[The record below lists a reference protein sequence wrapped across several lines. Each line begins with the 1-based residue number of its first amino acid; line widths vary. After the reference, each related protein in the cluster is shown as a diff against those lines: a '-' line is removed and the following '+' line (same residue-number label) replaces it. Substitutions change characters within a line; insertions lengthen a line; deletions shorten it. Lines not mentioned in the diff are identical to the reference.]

1 MANTNSASSFSSDIE
16 SYIAAETLPLVRRQ
30 LVVYRLGDPL
40 TLPKGRGASY
50 TATRFNRVPLPF
62 QPLTEGSP
70 PPGELM
76 TLAQVTATAYQWGDR
91 IIITDVAEVTI
102 KHPLFQKAIEL
113 TALQVSE
120 TLERN
125 CFNSLLGGTQVDYV
139 GAVGAR
145 ASLTSTSVITG
156 QVFNRIFAQ
165 LVALGAPRYSG
176 DESTDIVLDA
186 DGGGSKASDSPRG
199 MPHYVCVMHPFVMAD
214 LYADTT
220 IVNAM
225 SYSDLSRLYNF
236 EFGEWRGIRFCVSN
250 MVPGWTGYATV
261 TPTPVG
267 SGGTFS
273 NGTYKVQVTG
283 SDTQN
288 QYESYVAAVTSG
300 VAIGSNGS
308 FTITTPNVP
317 GYTFNVYVSA
327 AGGSTLANL
336 GLCASGPSYGP
347 MSGQAIQLPANTTVT
362 ITGIGVAQVPPAYP
376 GNTTGLTVYP
386 TFVFGRGAYGQVV
399 LDDVS
404 FTYLKDADKSDPLN
418 QQRQVGWKTFY
429 GTLIENQN
437 FFGRIESV
445 SAYGPTFN

>member
-1 MANTNSASSFSSDIE
+1 VTNTNTSTNFSSDIQ
-16 SYIAAETLPLVRRQ
+16 SYIATETLPLVRRQ

-40 TLPKGRGASY
+40 TLPKGSGNTY
-50 TATRFNRVPLPF
+50 TATRFNRVPLPY

-76 TLAQVTATAYQWGDR
+76 TLAQVTATAQQWGDQ
-91 IIITDVAEVTI
+91 IIITDVAELTI
-102 KHPLFQKAIEL
+102 KHPLFKKAIEL

-125 CFNSLLGGTQVDYV
+125 CFNAIMAGTQVDYI
-139 GAVGAR
+139 GAGGSR
-145 ASLTSTSVITG
+145 ASLTSSSVITG
-156 QVFNRIFAQ
+156 QAFNRIFAQ
-165 LVALGAPRYSG
+165 LVALGAPRFNG
-176 DESTDIVLDA
+176 DEMTDIVLDA
-186 DGGGSKASDSPRG
+186 DGGGAKASDSPRG

-220 IVNAM
+220 ITNAL
-225 SYSDLSRLYNF
+225 SYSDINRLYNY
-236 EFGEWRGIRFCVSN
+236 EFGEWRGIRMCMSN
-250 MVPGWTGYATV
+250 MVPFWTGYAAV
-261 TPTPVG
+261 TPTSVG
-267 SGGTFS
+267 SGGTLS
-273 NGTYKVQVTG
+273 GTYAVQITG

-288 QYESYVAAVTSG
+288 QYESYVATVSTGNS
-300 VAIGSNGS
+300 ITGS

-327 AGGSTLANL
+327 ASSSVPTYL
-336 GLCASGPSYGP
+336 GLSTSGPSQGP
-347 MSGQAIQLPANTTVT
+347 FTGQAIQLPANTTVT
-362 ITGIGVAQVPPAYP
+362 ITGLGLAQVPPAFP

-386 TFVFGRGAYGQVV
+386 TFVFARGAYGQVV

-404 FTYLKDADKSDPLN
+404 FSYLKDADKSDPLN
-418 QQRQVGWKTFY
+418 QKRQLGWKTYY

-445 SAYGPTFN
+445 SAYGAVFK

>member
-1 MANTNSASSFSSDIE
+1 MANTNTSTNFSSDIQ
-16 SYIAAETLPLVRRQ
+16 SYIATETLPLVRKQ

-40 TLPKGRGASY
+40 TLPKGSGNTY
-50 TATRFNRVPLPF
+50 TATRFNRVPLPY

-76 TLAQVTATAYQWGDR
+76 TLAQVTATAQQWGDQ
-91 IIITDVAEVTI
+91 IIITDVAELTI
-102 KHPLFQKAIEL
+102 KHPLFKKAIEL

-125 CFNSLLGGTQVDYV
+125 CFNAIMAGTQVDYI
-139 GAVGAR
+139 GAGGSR
-145 ASLTSTSVITG
+145 ASLTSSSVLTG
-156 QVFNRIFAQ
+156 QAFNRIFAQ
-165 LVALGAPRYSG
+165 LVALGAPRFNG
-176 DESTDIVLDA
+176 DEMTDIVLDA
-186 DGGGSKASDSPRG
+186 DGGGAKASDSPRG

-220 IVNAM
+220 ITNAL
-225 SYSDLSRLYNF
+225 SYSDINRLYNY
-236 EFGEWRGIRFCVSN
+236 EFGEWRGIRMCMSN
-250 MVPGWTGYATV
+250 MVPFWTGYSTV
-261 TPTPVG
+261 VPSSVG
-267 SGGTFS
+267 SGGTLS
-273 NGTYKVQVTG
+273 GSYAVQVTG

-288 QYESYVAAVTSG
+288 QYESYVAVVSTGNS
-300 VAIGSNGS
+300 ITGS

-327 AGGSTLANL
+327 ASSAVPTYL
-336 GLCASGPSYGP
+336 GLCSAGPSQGP
-347 MSGQAIQLPANTTVT
+347 FTGQAIQLPANTSVT
-362 ITGIGVAQVPPAYP
+362 ITGLGLAQVPPAFP

-386 TFVFGRGAYGQVV
+386 TFVFARGAYGQVV

-404 FTYLKDADKSDPLN
+404 FSYLKDADKSDPLN
-418 QQRQVGWKTFY
+418 QKRQLGWKTYY

-445 SAYGPTFN
+445 SAYGAVFK

>member
-1 MANTNSASSFSSDIE
+1 MANTNVASSFASDIE
-16 SYIAAETLPLVRRQ
+16 AYIATETLPLVRRQ

-40 TLPKGRGASY
+40 TLPKGRGTSY
-50 TATRFNRVPLPF
+50 TATRFNRVPLPY

-76 TLAQVTATAYQWGDR
+76 TLAQVTATAQQWGDR
-91 IIITDVAEVTI
+91 IIITDVAELTI

-125 CFNSLLGGTQVDYV
+125 CFNALLGGTQVDFV

-165 LVALGAPRYSG
+165 LVALGAPRFNG
-176 DESTDIVLDA
+176 DEMTDVVLDA
-186 DGGGSKASDSPRG
+186 DGGGARASDSPRG

-220 IVNAM
+220 IINAL
-225 SYSDLSRLYNF
+225 SYSDVNRLYNY
-236 EFGEWRGIRFCVSN
+236 EFGEWRGIRFCMSN
-250 MVPGWTGYATV
+250 MVPFWTGYNAV
-261 TPTPVG
+261 SATPVG
-267 SGGTFS
+267 SGGTFTG
-273 NGTYKVQVTG
+273 GTYKVQVTG

-300 VAIGSNGS
+300 VVIAGNGS
-308 FTITTPNVP
+308 FTLTTPNVA
-317 GYTFNVYVSA
+317 GYTFNVYVST
-327 AGGSTLANL
+327 AGGSTLTNL
-336 GLCASGPSYGP
+336 GLTTSGPSYGP
-347 MSGQAIQLPANTTVT
+347 LTGQAVQLPANTTIT
-362 ITGIGVAQVPPAYP
+362 ITGSGLAQVPPAYP
-376 GNTTGLTVYP
+376 GITTGITVYP
-386 TFVFGRGAYGQVV
+386 TFVFGRGAYGQVI
-399 LDDVS
+399 LDDVG
-404 FTYLKDADKSDPLN
+404 FTYLKEADKSDPLN
-418 QQRQVGWKTFY
+418 QLRIVGWKTFY

-437 FFGRIESV
+437 FFGRIESA
-445 SAYGPTFN
+445 SAYGSTFN

>member
-1 MANTNSASSFSSDIE
+1 VVNTNSSANFSADIQ
-16 SYIAAETLPLVRRQ
+16 SYIATETLPLVRRQ

-40 TLPKGRGASY
+40 TLPKGQGNSY

-76 TLAQVTATAYQWGDR
+76 TLAQITATAQQWGDR
-91 IIITDVAEVTI
+91 IIITDVAELTI
-102 KHPLFQKAIEL
+102 KHPLFKKAIEL

-125 CFNSLLGGTQVDYV
+125 CFNSLMGGTQVDYV
-139 GAVGAR
+139 GAVGSR

-165 LVALGAPRYSG
+165 LVALGAPRFNG
-176 DESTDIVLDA
+176 DEMTDVVLDA
-186 DGGGSKASDSPRG
+186 DGGGAKASDSPRA
-199 MPHYVCVMHPFVMAD
+199 MPHYVCVMHPFSMAD

-220 IVNAM
+220 IINAL
-225 SYSDLSRLYNF
+225 SYSDINRLYNY
-236 EFGEWRGIRFCVSN
+236 EFGEWRGIRFCMSN
-250 MVPGWTGYATV
+250 MVPFWTGYAAV

-273 NGTYKVQVTG
+273 NGTYVVQVTG

-288 QYESYVAAVTSG
+288 QYESYVAAKVTG
-300 VAIGSNGS
+300 VSIAASGS
-308 FTITTPNVP
+308 FTITTPNVA

-327 AGGSTLANL
+327 AGGSTLTNL
-336 GLCASGPSYGP
+336 GLCASGPSTGP
-347 MSGQAIQLPANTTVT
+347 LTGQAIQLPANTTVT
-362 ITGIGVAQVPPAYP
+362 ITGIGLAQVPPAYP

-386 TFVFGRGAYGQVV
+386 VFVFGRGAYGQVV

-404 FTYLKDADKSDPLN
+404 FTYLKDADKSDSLN
-418 QQRQVGWKTFY
+418 QLRIVGWKTYY

-437 FFGRIESV
+437 FFGRIEAV